1 MILKRLGNKSRIA
14 KDILQYFPQHNTYI
28 ELFFG
33 AGGMFF
39 NKTPVK
45 YNFLN
50 DLDSNVINLFEV
62 LMNHKKEL
70 QEYLEFAPYHEEF
83 FKKCKTDTPKNNIE
97 KAVYFVVLSNSGYLG
112 KPDTLK
118 FGQGNQKF
126 ITIQNIEKTYLFLA
140 SCNNQFLNKD
150 FKKVIKAINFKDKLD
165 KKASFIYADP
175 PYLDTDD
182 NYSNSFTEQDSQ
194 DLFEL
199 LVNSGIKFAMS
210 EFEHPFVLEQ
220 AKKHNLNIITIGE
233 RQSLKKRS
241 TEILI
246 TNYKIIQQQLF

>member
-1 MILKRLGNKSRIA
+1 MILRRIGNKSRIA

-39 NKTPVK
+39 NKPPAK

-70 QEYLEFAPYHEEF
+70 QEYLEFVPYHEEF
-83 FKKCKTDTPKNNIE
+83 FNKCKNEEPKNNIE
-97 KAVYFVVLSNSGYLG
+97 KAVYFVVLSNWGYLG

-118 FGQGNQKF
+118 YGQENSKL
-126 ITIQNIEKTYLFLA
+126 ITIQNIEKTYLFLV
-140 SCNNQFLNKD
+140 SCNNLFLNKD
-150 FKKVIKAINFKDKLD
+150 FRKVIKAIDFKDKS
-165 KKASFIYADP
+165 ASFVYADP
-175 PYLDTDD
+175 PYLGTND

-199 LVNSGIKFAMS
+199 LVNSGMRFAMS
-210 EFEHPFVLEQ
+210 EFEHPFILEQ
-220 AKKHNLNIITIGE
+220 VKKHNLNIITIGE
-233 RQSLKKRS
+233 RQSLKKRN

>member
-1 MILKRLGNKSRIA
+1 MILRRLGNKSRIA

-39 NKTPVK
+39 NKPPAK

-62 LMNHKKEL
+62 LINHKKEL
-70 QEYLEFAPYHEEF
+70 QEYLEFVPYHEEF

-97 KAVYFVVLSNSGYLG
+97 KAVYFVVLSNWGYLG
-112 KPDTLK
+112 KPDTLR
-118 FGQGNQKF
+118 FGQENQKF

-150 FKKVIKAINFKDKLD
+150 FRKVIKSIDFKDKS
-165 KKASFIYADP
+165 ASFIYADP
-175 PYLDTDD
+175 PYLGTTN
-182 NYSNSFTEQDSQ
+182 NYSNSFNEQDSQ

-199 LVNSGIKFAMS
+199 LVNSGIRFAMS
-210 EFEHPFVLEQ
+210 EFEHPFILEQ
-220 AKKHNLNIITIGE
+220 AKKHNLNVITIVE

-241 TEILI
+241 AEILI